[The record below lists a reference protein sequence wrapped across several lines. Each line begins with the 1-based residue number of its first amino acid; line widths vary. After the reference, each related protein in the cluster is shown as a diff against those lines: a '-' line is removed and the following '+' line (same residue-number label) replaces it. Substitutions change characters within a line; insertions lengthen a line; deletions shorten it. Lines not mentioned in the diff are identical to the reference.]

1 METIGIEEIIES
13 NDNDVE
19 VEVLVGVA
27 EDTSVDKIDTYCGSD
42 GEVMKE
48 PGFGIA
54 RVRLTVSCLR
64 DLKHGGERWIDFIE
78 PAAKETDK
86 TWDTEYEKEYNTS

>member
-1 METIGIEEIIES
+1 METIGIDTIIETQ
-13 NDNDVE
+13 DEDEV

-27 EDTSVDKIDTYCGSD
+27 EDTSVDKIDTYCGDD
-42 GEVMKE
+42 GEILKVT
-48 PGFGIA
+48 GFGIA

-78 PAAKETDK
+78 PAAQDAEVS
-86 TWDTEYEKEYNTS
+86 WDTECEAEYDST